1 MSFSTTTI
9 SKSIASCSKRDN
21 RRCGESLLTYRQ
33 ARSTAKSYRRFAV
46 AVHAHSVQLEHSGGL
61 TVLEVPQDESILSV
75 AIDAGLDV
83 PHDCKLGVCMNC
95 AARLVSG
102 EVDQSAGMLSDDVKE
117 KGYVLLCCALP
128 KGDVEIKVIEEEE
141 LLAEVMQ
148 S

>member
-1 MSFSTTTI
+1 MSSSI
-9 SKSIASCSKRDN
+9 LSVSSSIACAKLDY
-21 RRCGESLLTYRQ
+21 RRGGGSRLTCRQ
-33 ARSTAKSYRRFAV
+33 ARLIAKSNRRFAV
-46 AVHAHSVQLEHSGGL
+46 AVYAHTVQLEHSGGF
-61 TVLEVPQDESILSV
+61 TTLEVPQDESILSV